1 MLGGGAAPVQIVGS
15 ERARR
20 AWSRVLARRSVRATP
35 SDDSPTAASHDGGES
50 PTETQEVPAS
60 SLPPPPTVATASCR
74 LKPGPGRERV
84 LEPVCSEGVLQLLD
98 ELGFTPPKVS
108 AIPAHQLDGGFPLRH
123 RARPLP
129 RRGCL
134 PPTPAGRTP
143 PGRGS
148 PWVLSASR
156 LM

>member
-1 MLGGGAAPVQIVGS
+1 MCARRVQITDSGATLDGAAPVQIVGS

-35 SDDSPTAASHDGGES
+35 SDDSPTPASHDGGES

-84 LEPVCSEGVLQLLD
+84 LEPVCAEGVFQLLD
-98 ELGFTPPKVS
+98 GLGFT
-108 AIPAHQLDGGFPLRH
+108 
-123 RARPLP
+123 
-129 RRGCL
+129 RRKCRQTR
-134 PPTPAGRTP
+134 TPARRRIP
-143 PGRGS
+143 
-148 PWVLSASR
+148 SAAPSA
-156 LM
+156 